1 MNKSEFMEG
10 IRILQRNYNQTFDKE
25 KLSLFYENLK
35 DMSKETFLANVNK
48 QIKTNS
54 FMPNIAQLR
63 GESSKELSN
72 FEQRSYSNIDFENLY
87 ANRSDNK

>member
-1 MNKSEFMEG
+1 MNKNEFMEG
-10 IRILQRNYNQTFDKE
+10 IRILQRNYNQILDKE
-25 KLSLFYENLK
+25 KLRLFYENLK
-35 DMSKETFLANVNK
+35 DMSKEVFLANVNK

-63 GESSKELSN
+63 GESSKELAN

-87 ANRSDNK
+87 ANNKE